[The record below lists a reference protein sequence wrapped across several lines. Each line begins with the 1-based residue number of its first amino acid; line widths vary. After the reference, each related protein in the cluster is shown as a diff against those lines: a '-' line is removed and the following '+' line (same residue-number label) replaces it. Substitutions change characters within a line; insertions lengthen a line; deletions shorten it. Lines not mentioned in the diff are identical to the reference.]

1 MIVPWPNRS
10 DGFALQTIGPSCP
23 SFSSSTSGPHSFQM
37 FLPALLGKWDGEPL
51 WAGGAASAPSP
62 GWEGEWPFQATL
74 KHTPVGRIQ
83 ELATH
88 GFGYESIPSL
98 CAAQKPSMPGPD
110 FALGVISSAHLPLGF
125 SMICYI
131 ALLVRCVWEALST
144 GGGAATQLL
153 AWVWA
158 NQALG
163 IAELLIRGSEPSR
176 SSLYRVPWSEGT
188 TNLMLQMSKT
198 TAGAF
203 YLDTVV

>member
-1 MIVPWPNRS
+1 MGGW
-10 DGFALQTIGPSCP
+10 SCL
-23 SFSSSTSGPHSFQM
+23 SSLAWVGR
-37 FLPALLGKWDGEPL
+37 
-51 WAGGAASAPSP
+51 GAAIP
-62 GWEGEWPFQATL
+62 GNSQTHSSWKDPRA
-74 KHTPVGRIQ
+74 
-83 ELATH
+83 H

-98 CAAQKPSMPGPD
+98 CAAQKPSMPGPG

-144 GGGAATQLL
+144 GGGAVTQLL

-163 IAELLIRGSEPSR
+163 IAELLVRGSESSR

-188 TNLMLQMSKT
+188 TNLVLQMSKT